1 MAQTVEELAELLD
14 NIKLEVERNMDG
26 FDKVLN
32 TINNK
37 LDLIS
42 NDTEADDLIKVYLTE
57 LKKLLEERHA
67 LISEE
72 FTNIKNSSQTIISEQ
87 SNMVKTSQMQDMF
100 DIFTTNMQ
108 SVAQELFTQRELL
121 AQYEEKFSQYT
132 SDKTDKKDIISS
144 VSAIKKDIDVI
155 NEGFSVA
162 IAEIGSNIQSIYKNL
177 IVMDPSAQND
187 IVKREL
193 ENIYLSSNAILS
205 ALHSVEQKNDD
216 IIQYFDNLITK
227 EEFKQS
233 QEKLDNILHNTNTL
247 YEKLPAFPDKNDL
260 SEINKSIDV
269 FSDILDKLRDSLSTS
284 NENLNTFV
292 NNQLNELNFSL
303 ASVVTEQDFAGFRSD
318 LGDFIQKIVEN
329 SSVLNENLNLN
340 KATLEELI
348 TKIQNLDINKN
359 LEEIT
364 DLFGQIQSD
373 TQSNTEKIITSIANV
388 SSRLDNIPIES
399 IEDKIDYI
407 NEKVI
412 ITSQDLKV
420 LQDKFIENLNKE
432 QPEYFEKINHNI
444 ELLQE
449 TITSNKEEVSLIEK
463 LVALRDMINENA
475 GLNAQSLNDIKNK
488 LTENIENINK
498 ITQDTDEKLSTS
510 YAEIAEMKADVSKI
524 IDQVT
529 EFNTNQEQRDTK
541 FVAMLSSELNE
552 LSVAIET
559 LQTSIQSGLHQEFA
573 HNAENVEKQINT
585 VILEIENLKK
595 EVDRGEE
602 QEYFDN
608 AFKEIKDKITAVK
621 QEVNLVNTDVFD
633 IITSKTEALM
643 MEIAPIKSIL
653 NLLEDI
659 KNNTTITSSDE
670 NLNNQDFELLIKQ
683 INEMLDNSNSLMIN
697 TWQEKIFQ
705 TNDILKNEIE
715 EKIDSATED
724 LKNTISLTFNTEF
737 LTQNNSKIEEQLQ
750 SLNEKV
756 DILAVTENS
765 QNNSGVFEKIASNNS
780 KIEEQL
786 QSLNEKVDVIASVD
800 YSENNFEIIDN
811 ITDGNNKISQLL
823 DVLNQK
829 VDILAMSDYSEDNS
843 EILEEINDIK
853 TMISSQRNLLEKSVN
868 SGNANAIEER
878 LEELIA
884 KINST
889 DTTLG
894 IKEVRESLLTTI
906 LNVFEQISF
915 IEESEDIKDFV
926 EEKTEAI
933 NQSLIEVK
941 QQLKQIT
948 NNDDGY
954 SYTLQDVES
963 DIAKLRL
970 VIKEFSN
977 TTSTEEISDISDNI
991 HRIVSSVENIQTS
1004 LTQEQVSYLRE
1015 NFERL
1020 SEDVLSIS
1028 SRTNKLLLTSDES
1041 YNALNNGLNDF
1052 SNVICKLEE
1061 RLNYLDNKEITE
1073 RIEQKL
1079 DNTLSLVTE
1088 ASNSDKV
1095 MRQALI
1101 YMGEWIDNASE
1112 NIQCLCEQSEKIESI
1127 QEVLK
1132 NYENK
1137 IQDQAEIINSISER
1151 FEEQQERM
1159 DRLELTL
1166 EKILSA
1172 IEDIDDTKLQKKV
1185 DKLDKQLTQLSSSI
1199 EKLTSYVD
1207 E

>member
-260 SEINKSIDV
+260 NDINKSIDV

-475 GLNAQSLNDIKNK
+475 GLNAQDLNDIKNK

-737 LTQNNSKIEEQLQ
+737 LTQ
-750 SLNEKV
+750 
-756 DILAVTENS
+756 
-765 QNNSGVFEKIASNNS
+765 NNS

>member
-260 SEINKSIDV
+260 NDINKSIDV

-475 GLNAQSLNDIKNK
+475 GLNAQGLNDIKNK

-643 MEIAPIKSIL
+643 KEIAPIKSIL

-659 KNNTTITSSDE
+659 KNNTTITPSDE
-670 NLNNQDFELLIKQ
+670 NLNNRDFELLIKQ

-724 LKNTISLTFNTEF
+724 LKNTIALTFNTEF
-737 LTQNNSKIEEQLQ
+737 LTQ
-750 SLNEKV
+750 
-756 DILAVTENS
+756 
-765 QNNSGVFEKIASNNS
+765 NNS

>member
-72 FTNIKNSSQTIISEQ
+72 FTNIKNSSQAIISEQ

-260 SEINKSIDV
+260 NDINKSIDV

-475 GLNAQSLNDIKNK
+475 GLNAQGLNDIKNK

-643 MEIAPIKSIL
+643 KEIAPIKSIL

-659 KNNTTITSSDE
+659 KNNTTITPSDE
-670 NLNNQDFELLIKQ
+670 NLNNRDFELLIKQ

-724 LKNTISLTFNTEF
+724 LKNTIALTFNTEF
-737 LTQNNSKIEEQLQ
+737 LTQ
-750 SLNEKV
+750 
-756 DILAVTENS
+756 
-765 QNNSGVFEKIASNNS
+765 NNS

>member
-260 SEINKSIDV
+260 NEINKSIDV

-573 HNAENVEKQINT
+573 HNAENVEKQVNT

-737 LTQNNSKIEEQLQ
+737 LTQ
-750 SLNEKV
+750 
-756 DILAVTENS
+756 
-765 QNNSGVFEKIASNNS
+765 NNS

>member
-72 FTNIKNSSQTIISEQ
+72 FTNIKNSSQAIISEQ

-260 SEINKSIDV
+260 NDINKSIDV

-475 GLNAQSLNDIKNK
+475 GLNAQDLNDIKNK

-737 LTQNNSKIEEQLQ
+737 LTQ
-750 SLNEKV
+750 
-756 DILAVTENS
+756 
-765 QNNSGVFEKIASNNS
+765 NNS

>member
-260 SEINKSIDV
+260 NDINKSIDV

-475 GLNAQSLNDIKNK
+475 GLNAQGLNDIKNK

-643 MEIAPIKSIL
+643 KEIAPIKSIL

-659 KNNTTITSSDE
+659 KNNTTITPSDE
-670 NLNNQDFELLIKQ
+670 NLNNRDFELLIKQ

-724 LKNTISLTFNTEF
+724 LKNTIALTFNTEF

>member
-87 SNMVKTSQMQDMF
+87 SNMVKTSQIQDMF

-260 SEINKSIDV
+260 NDINKSIDV

-683 INEMLDNSNSLMIN
+683 INEMLDNSNLLMIN

-724 LKNTISLTFNTEF
+724 LKNTIALTFNTEF
-737 LTQNNSKIEEQLQ
+737 LTQ
-750 SLNEKV
+750 
-756 DILAVTENS
+756 
-765 QNNSGVFEKIASNNS
+765 NNS